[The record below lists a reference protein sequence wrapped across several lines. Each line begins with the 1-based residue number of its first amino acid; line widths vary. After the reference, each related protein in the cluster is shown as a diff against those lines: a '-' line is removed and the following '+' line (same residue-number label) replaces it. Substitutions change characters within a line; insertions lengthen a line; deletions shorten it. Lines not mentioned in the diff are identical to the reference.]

1 MKVLHVF
8 KSFYPDTRGGI
19 EECISQLCTYH
30 SRQYG
35 DDCTLITTSKLD
47 VARKYDENDFKVIRC
62 YQNINVASTP
72 VSYEFFRR
80 FSLAVADSDIVNFH
94 FPWPMADLA
103 WLIGNCDKPYVVT
116 YHSDIVRQKISNFL
130 YSFIRKRF
138 LGGAAAIIATS
149 PNYVDT
155 STACAKRVA
164 QRRKGKGNAPPK
176 TAAAEREKTSQK
188 CDRKASDGASYKT
201 NDANAVVKDSSLPA
215 ASDPHCQS
223 PPKSKVSNSSSL
235 KLTGSKSSVQ
245 SSNDDATK
253 HNKTNTTSSNLDDT
267 SGAFKVSPAEAASG
281 ESPSTHAPE
290 RSKTDA
296 PKSSGAG
303 APKSASSETDQ
314 PERSHYCKLCEKQIL
329 RRDHHC
335 FFMTVCVGYRNHK
348 HFIFFCLYMMIGALY
363 GVVLTAR

>member
-1 MKVLHVF
+1 MAILRLLFQRGTPCRLRLMAIANVF
-8 KSFYPDTRGGI
+8 ACSFVIFMTLLTTA
-19 EECISQLCTYH
+19 ISFC
-30 SRQYG
+30 
-35 DDCTLITTSKLD
+35 
-47 VARKYDENDFKVIRC
+47 VIVPSIFSHNERLVTVHRC
-62 YQNINVASTP
+62 VIAYLFINVC
-72 VSYEFFRR
+72 
-80 FSLAVADSDIVNFH
+80 
-94 FPWPMADLA
+94 
-103 WLIGNCDKPYVVT
+103 G
-116 YHSDIVRQKISNFL
+116 NFL
-130 YSFIRKRF
+130 
-138 LGGAAAIIATS
+138 LCL
-149 PNYVDT
+149 YVDT
-155 STACAKRVA
+155 STACAKRVK

-176 TAAAEREKTSQK
+176 TAAAAREKTSQK
-188 CDRKASDGASYKT
+188 CNRKVSDGASYKT
-201 NDANAVVKDSSLPA
+201 NDANAVVKDSLLSA

-223 PPKSKVSNSSSL
+223 PPKSKVSDSSSL
-235 KLTGSKSSVQ
+235 KFTGSKSSVQ

-253 HNKTNTTSSNLDDT
+253 HNQTNTTSSNLDDT
-267 SGAFKVSPAEAASG
+267 CGAFKVSPAEAASG

-335 FFMTVCVGYRNHK
+335 FFMTVCVGYHNHK